1 MTLDIEG
8 QGVSYRIQEPATFPL
23 KPSGL
28 HFIHFALIGPLLGL
42 ILPLGLLIAYVMF
55 DPHLRSARTLQ
66 KQLPDDIQLI
76 GVIPH
81 YRSPLGDRLLKKDML
96 LIVAASALAMALYVA
111 IAVYWQ
117 ITKG

>member
-1 MTLDIEG
+1 
-8 QGVSYRIQEPATFPL
+8 FPL

-42 ILPLGLLIAYVMF
+42 LFPLGLLIAFVLF
-55 DPHLRSARTLQ
+55 DPHLRSARVLQ

-96 LIVAASALAMALYVA
+96 LILAMSVIAMSLYVA
-111 IAVYWQ
+111 ITGYWQ
-117 ITKG
+117 LTNG

>member
-1 MTLDIEG
+1 
-8 QGVSYRIQEPATFPL
+8 
-23 KPSGL
+23 
-28 HFIHFALIGPLLGL
+28 
-42 ILPLGLLIAYVMF
+42 MF

-96 LIVAASALAMALYVA
+96 LILAASVLAMTLYVA

-117 ITKG
+117 ITTG